1 MAENVSPLRG
11 ILEREHSLI
20 VSKWLEC
27 ILATYPED
35 SAKFLKNQKDQF
47 ANPVGTTL
55 SKELDSVFRELV
67 EMGAAKGVREF
78 LDRIIR
84 IRAVQDFSPAA
95 ALAFVFDLKQIVR
108 DAVLEEV
115 KSQGLFDELARFE
128 ARIDEMGLLA
138 FNIYSECREK
148 LYELRVQEVKKNVY
162 LLLKKAEMITE
173 TPAGE
178 SEPVM

>member
-1 MAENVSPLRG
+1 MATDVSPLRE
-11 ILEREHSLI
+11 ILEREHPTI
-20 VSKWLEC
+20 VERWLEA

-35 SAKFLKNQKDQF
+35 SARFLKNQRDQF

-55 SKELDSVFRELV
+55 SRELHSVFDELV
-67 EMGAAKGVREF
+67 RGETAESTREF

-108 DAVLEEV
+108 ELIMDEV
-115 KSQGLFDELARFE
+115 REKGLLDELARFE

-138 FNIYSECREK
+138 FNVYMECREK
-148 LYELRVQEVKKNVY
+148 LYELRVQEVKKGAY
-162 LLLKKAEMITE
+162 LLLKKAEMIVD
-173 TPAGE
+173 TPSGE

>member
-11 ILEREHSLI
+11 ILTREHANI

-35 SAKFLKNQKDQF
+35 SARFLKNQKDQF

-55 SKELDSVFRELV
+55 AKELDSIFRELV
-67 EMGAAKGVREF
+67 EVGSGKGVREF
-78 LDRIIR
+78 LDKIIR

-95 ALAFVFDLKQIVR
+95 AVAFVFDLKQIVR
-108 DAVLEEV
+108 DAVFKEV
-115 KSQGLFDELARFE
+115 QSQGLSEELARFE
-128 ARIDEMGLLA
+128 ARVDEMGLLA

-148 LYELRVQEVKKNVY
+148 LYELRVQEVKNNVY
-162 LLLKKAEMITE
+162 LLLKKANMIAE
-173 TPAGE
+173 TPKEE